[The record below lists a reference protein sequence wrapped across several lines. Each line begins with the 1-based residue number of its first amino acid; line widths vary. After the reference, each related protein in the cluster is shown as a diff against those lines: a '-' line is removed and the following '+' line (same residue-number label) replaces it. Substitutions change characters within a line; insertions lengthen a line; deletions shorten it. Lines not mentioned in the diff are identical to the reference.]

1 MLVSGYLIFMNV
13 ITFVAFAMDKEKAK
27 KGRFRIPE
35 RRLLFL
41 AAAGGSLGALAGMYI
56 MHHKTKHMKFVIGV
70 PVLFALQTLLVCF
83 CCYAG

>member
-70 PVLFALQTLLVCF
+70 PVLLALQALLVYF
-83 CCYAG
+83 CYYAG